1 MRRRLFWTIFAVAS
15 LTGLLTLVGGTVATQ
30 RAAVDATFRE
40 LTNSAN
46 EAVAVIDEAVGAVGE
61 RPGAMR
67 DLFRLLEGERVSPF
81 LSRLRRTA
89 GGSELALGVIA
100 ADGELVTNSELFDRI
115 DMAEERLLDG
125 EIQRTRSDTNDL
137 VVVAPTIVPVTPQL
151 DATLLVALA
160 REAPVIRL
168 ADQMRGLLVIL
179 AGLGL
184 VAALVARLLSSQM
197 AKRLEPLAAAAR
209 DLADGDLSARVPDL
223 GDPELDNV
231 AAAFNDMA
239 SELETS
245 REREREFILGVGHDV
260 RTPLTTIRGYAEA
273 LELGR
278 FGPEE
283 IERIGGVLGV
293 QSRQLSRLI
302 EDLTM
307 LARLDQAEFG
317 LREESVD
324 VGAHVAEI
332 AAGFRARAEDVGVNL
347 EIEAEPKVELVT
359 DPDRLGQ
366 IAQNLV
372 ENALRYTPETGTVT
386 VRVSSDD
393 GDAVIEVSDT
403 GVGIEPADLPHI
415 FDRHYVGG
423 HRTVRKEGSG
433 LGLSIVQGLVQRMG
447 GEVTADSQ
455 LGRGTTITVRLER

>member
-15 LTGLLTLVGGTVATQ
+15 FTGLLTLVGVTVATQ

-40 LTNSAN
+40 MTNSAN
-46 EAVAVIDEAVGAVGE
+46 EAVAVIDEAVAGLGE
-61 RPGAMR
+61 RPGAVR
-67 DLFRLLEGERVSPF
+67 DLFRLLEGDRVSPF
-81 LSRLRRTA
+81 LSRLRRTV
-89 GGSELALGVIA
+89 GGSEIALGVII
-100 ADGELVTNSELFDRI
+100 ADGNLVTNSPLFDRV
-115 DMAEERLLDG
+115 DLTEDKLLDG

-168 ADQMRGLLVIL
+168 ADQMRGILLIV
-179 AGLGL
+179 AGLG
-184 VAALVARLLSSQM
+184 VAAALIARFLSNQM
-197 AKRLEPLAAAAR
+197 ARRLDPLAAAAR
-209 DLADGDLSARVPDL
+209 SLADGDLSARVPDL
-223 GDPELDNV
+223 GDPELDDV
-231 AAAFNDMA
+231 ASAFNDMA

-245 REREREFILGVGHDV
+245 REREREFILGVGHDI

-283 IERIGGVLGV
+283 IERIGGVLSV

-317 LREESVD
+317 LRTERVD

-332 AAGFRARAEDVGVNL
+332 AEGFRARAEEVGIRL
-347 EIEAEPKVELVT
+347 EIDTEPDILIST

-372 ENALRYTPETGTVT
+372 ENALRYTPETGSVSVA
-386 VRVSSDD
+386 VRSDD

-403 GVGIEPADLPHI
+403 GTGIEPIDLPHI

-423 HRTVRKEGSG
+423 HRMVRKEGSG
-433 LGLSIVQGLVQRMG
+433 LGLSIVRGLVERMS
-447 GEVTADSQ
+447 GEVTADSE
-455 LGRGTTITVRLER
+455 LGRGTTITVRLSG

>member
-15 LTGLLTLVGGTVATQ
+15 LTGLLTLVGVTIATQ
-30 RAAVDATFRE
+30 RAAIDATFRE

-46 EAVAVIDEAVGAVGE
+46 EAVAVIDEAVDAVGE
-61 RPGAMR
+61 RPGAVR
-67 DLFRLLEGERVSPF
+67 DLFRLLEGDRVGPF
-81 LSRLRRTA
+81 LTRLQRTA
-89 GGSELALGVIA
+89 GGSELALGVITP
-100 ADGELVTNSELFDRI
+100 DGNFVSNSALFDRV
-115 DMAEERLLDG
+115 DLAEDRLLLG

-137 VVVAPTIVPVTPQL
+137 VIVAPTIVPVTPQL
-151 DATLLVALA
+151 DATLVVALA

-168 ADQMRGLLVIL
+168 ADQMGGLLLIL
-179 AGLGL
+179 AGLGM
-184 VAALVARLLSSQM
+184 VAALIARLLSTQM
-197 AKRLEPLAAAAR
+197 ARRLDPLAAAAR
-209 DLADGDLSARVPDL
+209 NLADGDLTTRVPDL
-223 GDPELDNV
+223 GDPELDDV
-231 AAAFNDMA
+231 ATAFNEMA

-245 REREREFILGVGHDV
+245 REREREFILGVGHDL

-278 FGPEE
+278 FGADE
-283 IERIGGVLGV
+283 IAKIGGVLSV

-307 LARLDQAEFG
+307 LARLDQAEFS

-324 VGAHVAEI
+324 VGAHVREI
-332 AAGFRARAEDVGVNL
+332 AEGFRERADEVGVLL
-347 EIEAEPKVELVT
+347 EIEAESGVQIST

-372 ENALRYTPETGTVT
+372 ENALRYTPETGSVSVA
-386 VRVSSDD
+386 VRSDE

-403 GVGIEPADLPHI
+403 GTGIEPGDLPHI

-433 LGLSIVQGLVQRMG
+433 LGLSIVKGLVERMG
-447 GEVTADSQ
+447 GQVAADSKP
-455 LGRGTTITVRLER
+455 GRGTTITVRLEG

>member
-15 LTGLLTLVGGTVATQ
+15 VTGLLTLVGVTIATQ

-46 EAVAVIDEAVGAVGE
+46 EAVAVIDEAVEGVGE
-61 RPGAMR
+61 RPGAVR
-67 DLFRLLEGERVSPF
+67 DLFRFLEGEQVSPF

-89 GGSELALGVIA
+89 GGSELALGVITP
-100 ADGELVTNSELFDRI
+100 DGALVSNSRLFNRLDL
-115 DMAEERLLDG
+115 AEDRLLDG

-137 VVVAPTIVPVTPQL
+137 VVVAPTVVPVTPRL

-168 ADQMRGLLVIL
+168 ADQMRGLILIL
-179 AGLGL
+179 AGLGV
-184 VAALVARLLSSQM
+184 VAALIARLLSDQM
-197 AKRLEPLAAAAR
+197 ARRLDPLAAAAR
-209 DLADGDLSARVPDL
+209 NLADGDLGARVPDL
-223 GDPELDNV
+223 GDPELDDV
-231 AAAFNDMA
+231 AAAFNEMA
-239 SELETS
+239 TELEAS

-278 FGPEE
+278 FQPEE
-283 IERIGGVLGV
+283 IERIGGVLSV

-332 AAGFRARAEDVGVNL
+332 AEGFRARAEDVGVQL
-347 EIEAEPKVELVT
+347 EVRAEPDVRILT

-372 ENALRYTPETGTVT
+372 ENALRYTPEAGSVSVM
-386 VRVSSDD
+386 VRSDH

-403 GVGIEPADLPHI
+403 GVGIDPADLPHI

-433 LGLSIVQGLVQRMG
+433 LGLSIVKGLVERMG
-447 GEVTADSQ
+447 GEVSAISE
-455 LGRGTTITVRLER
+455 LGRGTTITVRLTG